1 MSKRFLVL
9 GTAWLWVLLLV
20 ACGGDGKQGPPSASH
35 PAADLRVVDR
45 RPLDIPDLND
55 LSLSISPDGEWLAGV
70 NQDGA
75 LCIYTADSLHEERC
89 TLLDTCQA
97 DPRSVAWAPDSR
109 RVAVAENMGV
119 YFESDLWVLELET
132 GKLVNLTDDGVSAC
146 ERQGDAGPTP
156 IDFSPTWSPDGK
168 ALAFFRLQG
177 DEKGLYRMPAG
188 GGAAEELANGLG
200 IAYMLWS
207 KDGKIVYTP
216 QGAALDESGLWLIG
230 PGEPGP
236 RQVIGADPELG
247 PPFLMDVSPAGDKA
261 LVIYRLAAARDF
273 FSQPNRSYCA
283 VVDVKTGQVE
293 PLKQATGA
301 APEFYGPMAGAFS
314 PAGSKVLYVY
324 QDANAQARLAVRDLG
339 GGAENVLLTMDK
351 VEVFAGPGHGLD
363 WAGNDTLVLPFSH
376 LLLRVGVE

>member
-1 MSKRFLVL
+1 MRKRFLVL
-9 GTAWLWVLLLV
+9 GMAWLGILFLTG
-20 ACGGDGKQGPPSASH
+20 CGKDGKQGPSSASH
-35 PAADLRVVDR
+35 PAADLRVVEQ
-45 RPLDIPDLND
+45 RPLDIPDLKD

-75 LCIYTADSLHEERC
+75 LCIYATDSLREERC

-109 RVAVAENMGV
+109 RVAIAENMGV

-132 GKLVNLTDDGVSAC
+132 GKLTNLTDDGVSAC
-146 ERQGDAGPTP
+146 KRQGDAGPAP
-156 IDFSPTWSPDGK
+156 MDLSPTWSPDGK

-177 DEKGLYRMPAG
+177 DEKGLYRLPVT
-188 GGAAEELANGLG
+188 GGAVEKLADGLG
-200 IAYMLWS
+200 VAYMLWS

-216 QGAALDESGLWLIG
+216 QGAALDESGLWVIR
-230 PGEPGP
+230 PGERGP
-236 RQVIGADPELG
+236 QQVVGADPDLG
-247 PPFLMDVSPAGDKA
+247 PPFLMDVSPTGDQA

-283 VVDVKTGQVE
+283 VVDLKTGQVE
-293 PLKQATGA
+293 PLKQAAGA
-301 APEFYGPMAGAFS
+301 DPEFYDPMAGAFS
-314 PAGSKVLYVY
+314 LDGSKVLYVY
-324 QDANAQARLAVRDLG
+324 QDANEQVRLAVRDLDG
-339 GGAENVLLTMDK
+339 ETENVLLALDK
-351 VEVFAGPGHGLD
+351 VEVFAGPNHGLD